1 MSGKRGAP
9 AGNRNAAGRHTGIT
23 GAVGRTLGLRQLTP
37 KDSAAINAIVSGA
50 KARQSTLSRIT
61 GMPVKVTE
69 QEWQKIINIQKKSKP
84 W

>member
-1 MSGKRGAP
+1 LLKYFDFIFMAIPGSD
-9 AGNRNAAGRHTGIT
+9 
-23 GAVGRTLGLRQLTP
+23 AVGRTLGLRQLTP